1 VSITSRAP
9 IATSST
15 GVHSAFRRFAW
26 SVLAFNVVVV
36 GWGAYVR
43 ASGSGD
49 GCGNHWPFCN
59 GQVVPQSPRIQ
70 TLIEF
75 SHRISSAFAVFAVL
89 ALSGWAYFQFPRR
102 HQIRLFGLLSGV
114 FILLEGALGAGL
126 VLLRYV
132 AQNESAGRAF
142 YLSAHLTNTLL
153 LLGSLTLVAWLA
165 GKPSGQAHPLRRGN
179 LPQLLG
185 FALAVAL
192 IVSITGAIAALG
204 DTLYPA
210 VSLQQGVQQD
220 FASGSS
226 VLLRLRLF
234 HPLVAILSS
243 LFLLYVALRIPRRLP
258 GQAIRETS
266 AILAILIVLQLA
278 MGAINVYLLAP
289 VWMQLLHLFTA
300 DVLWIV
306 TVVLAAEAMVYP
318 AEATTTASRCE

>member
-1 VSITSRAP
+1 MSAISGPPV
-9 IATSST
+9 ATPSA

-26 SVLAFNVVVV
+26 GVLAFNVLVVA
-36 GWGAYVR
+36 WGAYVR

-75 SHRISSAFAVFAVL
+75 SHRISSALAVFAVL
-89 ALSGWAYFQFPRR
+89 ALSVWAYLRFPRK
-102 HQIRLFGLLSGV
+102 HQVRLFGLLAGV

-126 VLLRYV
+126 VLFRYV
-132 AQNESAGRAF
+132 AKDASSGRAF

-165 GKPSGQAHPLRRGN
+165 GEPSGRPHPLDRCN
-179 LPQLLG
+179 LPRLLG
-185 FALAVAL
+185 FALVVAL
-192 IVSITGAIAALG
+192 LVSITGAIAALG

-210 VSLQQGVQQD
+210 VSLQQGMQQD

-243 LFLLYVALRIPRRLP
+243 FFLLYVALRIPRRLP

-266 AILAILIVLQLA
+266 TILALLIVLQLA
-278 MGAINVYLLAP
+278 MGVINVYLLAP
-289 VWMQLLHLFTA
+289 VWMQLLHLFIA

-306 TVVLAAEAMVYP
+306 TVVLAAEAMAYV
-318 AEATTTASRCE
+318 ANAAATLSR

>member
-1 VSITSRAP
+1 VSTTSRP
-9 IATSST
+9 PVTTPST
-15 GVHSAFRRFAW
+15 AAHTVFRRFAW
-26 SVLAFNVVVV
+26 GVLAFNVLVVA
-36 GWGAYVR
+36 WGAYVR

-49 GCGNHWPFCN
+49 GCGNNWPFCN

-75 SHRISSAFAVFAVL
+75 SHRISSALALFAVL
-89 ALSGWAYFQFPRR
+89 ALSLWAYRTFPRK
-102 HQIRLFGLLSGV
+102 HQVRLFGLLSGV

-126 VLLRYV
+126 VLFRYV
-132 AQNESAGRAF
+132 AQNASSGRAF
-142 YLSAHLTNTLL
+142 YLSAHLTNTML
-153 LLGSLTLVAWLA
+153 LLGSLTVVAWLA
-165 GKPSGQAHPLRRGN
+165 GEPSGNPHPLHRRD
-179 LPQLLG
+179 LPRVLG
-185 FALAVAL
+185 FALVVAL
-192 IVSITGAIAALG
+192 LVSITGAIAALG

-243 LFLLYVALRIPRRLP
+243 FFLIYVALRIPRRFP
-258 GQAIRETS
+258 SQAIREAS
-266 AILAILIVLQLA
+266 GILALLIVLQLA
-278 MGAINVYLLAP
+278 MGMINVYLLAP
-289 VWMQLLHLFTA
+289 VWMQLLHLFIA

-318 AEATTTASRCE
+318 VRAAATPSR

>member
-1 VSITSRAP
+1 VSTTSRPP
-9 IATSST
+9 ITTSSA
-15 GVHSAFRRFAW
+15 GVHSAFRSFAW
-26 SVLAFNVVVV
+26 GVLAFNILVV

-70 TLIEF
+70 TLVEF

-89 ALSGWAYFQFPRR
+89 ALSGWTYLQFPRK
-102 HQIRLFGLLSGV
+102 HQVRLFSLLAGV

-165 GKPSGQAHPLRRGN
+165 GDPSGQLHPLRWRN
-179 LPQLLG
+179 LPRLLG
-185 FALAVAL
+185 VALAVAL

-226 VLLRLRLF
+226 LLLRLRLF
-234 HPLVAILSS
+234 HPLVAVLSS
-243 LFLLYVALRIPRRLP
+243 FFLLYVALRIPRRLP
-258 GQAIRETS
+258 GQAIRET
-266 AILAILIVLQLA
+266 AALLAILIVLQLA
-278 MGAINVYLLAP
+278 MGAVNVYLLAP
-289 VWMQLLHLFTA
+289 VWMQLLHLFVA

-306 TVVLAAEAMVYP
+306 TVVLAAEAIVYP
-318 AEATTTASRCE
+318 TGDAATPSR

>member
-1 VSITSRAP
+1 MSTTSRPRA
-9 IATSST
+9 ATPST
-15 GVHSAFRRFAW
+15 GVHSAFGRFAW
-26 SVLAFNVVVV
+26 GVLAFNVLVVA
-36 GWGAYVR
+36 WGAYVR

-49 GCGNHWPFCN
+49 GCGNNWPFCN

-75 SHRISSAFAVFAVL
+75 SHRISSALAVFAVL
-89 ALSGWAYFQFPRR
+89 ALSLWAYRTFPRK
-102 HQIRLFGLLSGV
+102 HQVRLFGLLSGV

-126 VLLRYV
+126 VLFRYV
-132 AQNESAGRAF
+132 AQNASSGRAF

-153 LLGSLTLVAWLA
+153 LLGSLTMVAWLA
-165 GKPSGQAHPLRRGN
+165 GDTSGNPHPLQRRN
-179 LPQLLG
+179 LPRLLG
-185 FALAVAL
+185 FALIVAL

-220 FASGSS
+220 FAKGSS

-243 LFLLYVALRIPRRLP
+243 FFLLYVAVRTPRRLP
-258 GQAIRETS
+258 GQAIREAS
-266 AILAILIVLQLA
+266 GILALVIVLQLA
-278 MGAINVYLLAP
+278 MGVINVYLLAP
-289 VWMQLLHLFTA
+289 VWMQLLHLFVA

-318 AEATTTASRCE
+318 AGAGATPSR

>member
-1 VSITSRAP
+1 MNTASRPLVTATPSI
-9 IATSST
+9 
-15 GVHSAFRRFAW
+15 HSAFRRFAW
-26 SVLAFNVVVV
+26 AVLAFNLLVVA
-36 GWGAYVR
+36 WGAYVR

-49 GCGNHWPFCN
+49 GCGNNWPFCN

-75 SHRISSAFAVFAVL
+75 SHRISSALAVFAVL
-89 ALSGWAYFQFPRR
+89 ALSVWAYRTFPRK
-102 HQIRLFGLLSGV
+102 HQARQFALLSGV

-126 VLLRYV
+126 VLFRYV
-132 AQNESAGRAF
+132 AQNASSGRAF
-142 YLSAHLTNTLL
+142 YLSAHLTNTML

-165 GKPSGQAHPLRRGN
+165 GDASGNPHPLHRRN
-179 LPQLLG
+179 LPRLLS

-192 IVSITGAIAALG
+192 LVSITGAIAALG

-234 HPLVAILSS
+234 HPLVAVLSS
-243 LFLLYVALRIPRRLP
+243 FFLLYVALQIPRRLP
-258 GQAIRETS
+258 GQKIRETS
-266 AILAILIVLQLA
+266 SILALLIVVQLA
-278 MGAINVYLLAP
+278 MGVINVYLLAP
-289 VWMQLLHLFTA
+289 VWMQLLHLFIA

-306 TVVLAAEAMVYP
+306 TVVLSAEAMVYTARVTATP
-318 AEATTTASRCE
+318 AV